1 MDIVSI
7 AAIAVIVY
15 IAVMFIVRMGLV
27 GMYLYFVFKFFDDDS
42 TSSLSSE
49 QFNPNLDNT
58 QLAIGVTFG
67 WRLLFL
73 CGNESGS
80 GFGRFGTT
88 IICLPTTIIAS
99 EVERACMHMPAL
111 SRFPVFHGLNP
122 MWNQD
127 VEPCQTLVEPRLPGW
142 CMPAGS
148 TVPRSSHATV

>member
-58 QLAIGVTFG
+58 
-67 WRLLFL
+67 
-73 CGNESGS
+73 
-80 GFGRFGTT
+80 
-88 IICLPTTIIAS
+88 
-99 EVERACMHMPAL
+99 
-111 SRFPVFHGLNP
+111 
-122 MWNQD
+122 
-127 VEPCQTLVEPRLPGW
+127 
-142 CMPAGS
+142 
-148 TVPRSSHATV
+148 